1 MNDTVVTQNVSR
13 LAAELSEKK
22 FRFKPTALFK
32 YFSYVCAAVA
42 VVSLVGIV
50 AFVLIKGIPNISL
63 HLLFGEDS
71 VADPSIAGAIVQTFK
86 IVVVSLVIAVPIGVG
101 CAVYLVEY
109 TGRGNKLVKVIKT
122 ATETLAGVP
131 SIVFG
136 LFGLLFFVDF
146 LGFGRGLWAGS
157 FTITLMILPPIITS
171 VEESLR
177 AVSDTYREGSF
188 GLGATRL
195 RTVFKVVLPSAMS
208 GILGGIILGMG
219 RIVSE
224 SAPLLFTAGTGS
236 DMPTLTGS
244 GATLAVAMYMAAA
257 TGQIDMGYA
266 IGVVLIVLVVGLN
279 ILATVVTGALQKK
292 QLGSR

>member
-157 FTITLMILPPIITS
+157 FTITLMILPTIITS

-188 GLGATRL
+188 GRAPRAQDSVQMSCCRRPCRAYSAASFSVWAVSCPNRRRCFSRQAPAAICRRLPARARRSPSPCTWPRLPGRSIWAT
-195 RTVFKVVLPSAMS
+195 PSAWCS
-208 GILGGIILGMG
+208 
-219 RIVSE
+219 SCSS
-224 SAPLLFTAGTGS
+224 SASISWLRS
-236 DMPTLTGS
+236 
-244 GATLAVAMYMAAA
+244 
-257 TGQIDMGYA
+257 
-266 IGVVLIVLVVGLN
+266 
-279 ILATVVTGALQKK
+279 
-292 QLGSR
+292 